1 MKRFTGSLYAQL
13 TLVLLVALGASFATM
28 YWLFLSHLEDSRNN
42 NFARS
47 LVTQIHLV
55 EELLRTRPAASLPA
69 SVGIRIA
76 RNAPAQ
82 PPSVAAETARRL
94 PFLKNRL
101 SEELHRKVEVVA
113 SNEPFSGLWI
123 KLRANPVEAPQ
134 WMFFPTPRSHTR
146 LGDPLLRVLLVGFTV
161 FFAGG
166 MLLLWR
172 IQRPLKRLGSALEAV
187 GQSNR
192 LTTLPLSGVGE
203 IRILGERYNEM
214 VERLRR
220 YEEDRATMLAGV
232 SHDLRTPITRLRLLV
247 ELAQGARSGEM
258 LRNLDDIGRIT
269 EQFLDYARGNNDE
282 PLEQRDLALFVEEVA
297 APYGAEGVSVISAQ
311 GDIILPLRAN
321 SLRRALVN
329 LIENAIEYGS
339 SPITIRISRAD
350 GSASIAVEDSGSG
363 IDPTLISYA
372 LRPFSRLDH
381 SRGGKGHCGLGLV
394 IAAKIAEQHH
404 GRLQL
409 SKRAGGGLVAAIH
422 LPVGTS

>member
-47 LVTQIHLV
+47 LVVQIHLV
-55 EELLRTRPAASLPA
+55 EELLRTHPASSLPA
-69 SVGIRIA
+69 NVGVRIT
-76 RNAPAQ
+76 RNPPVQAPEMAG
-82 PPSVAAETARRL
+82 ETARRL
-94 PFLKNRL
+94 PFLKMRL
-101 SEELHRKVEVVA
+101 SEELHRNVEVVA
-113 SNEPFSGLWI
+113 SREPFAGLWI
-123 KLRANPVEAPQ
+123 TLRAERAQAPQ

-146 LGDPLLRVLLVGFTV
+146 LGDPLLRVFLVGFTV

-172 IQRPLKRLGSALEAV
+172 IQRPLKRLSSALEAV

-192 LTTLPLSGVGE
+192 LTTLPVSGVGE

-232 SHDLRTPITRLRLLV
+232 SHDLRTPLTRLRLLV
-247 ELAQGARSGEM
+247 ELAQSSRSGEM
-258 LRNLDDIGRIT
+258 LQNLDDIGRIT
-269 EQFLDYARGNNDE
+269 DQFLDYARGNNNE
-282 PLEQRDLALFVEEVA
+282 AFEQRDLALFVEEVA
-297 APYGAEGVSVISAQ
+297 APYGAEGVSVSSAQ
-311 GDIILPLRAN
+311 DDIVLPLRAN

-339 SPITIRISRAD
+339 PPISIRTFQSDGAAIIS
-350 GSASIAVEDSGSG
+350 VEDSGSG
-363 IDPTLISYA
+363 IAPELIPYA

-394 IAAKIAEQHH
+394 IAAKIAEEHG
-404 GRLQL
+404 GRLEL
-409 SKRAGGGLVAAIH
+409 SKRASGGLIAAIH
-422 LPVGTS
+422 LPVGSR